1 MRADGLEYKQV
12 QEMLSTMTKAEK
24 YYFLLE
30 CNDDLK
36 LEIAE
41 NYDDEDVEEIL
52 WMLGDGSYG

>member
-1 MRADGLEYKQV
+1 MRADGLEYAQV
-12 QEMLSTMTKAEK
+12 KEMLSTMTKAEK
-24 YYFLLE
+24 YFFLLE

-41 NYDDEDVEEIL
+41 NYNDEEVEEIL